1 MSHTDKEK
9 LDTLEKGVIDSALS
23 VNSTNAVQNKVITLV
38 LNSIKESYLKSVT
51 VNGNTLTIVD

>member
-9 LDTLEKGVIDSALS
+9 LDTLETGVIDNALS
-23 VNSTNAVQNKVITLV
+23 VDSTNAVQNKVITLV
-38 LNSIKESYLKSVT
+38 LNSIKENYLKSVT